1 MAWSELL
8 AALALFLVLEGLLP
22 FANPQGYRRTLASML
37 KLEER
42 TLRTIG
48 LLSIIAGLLLLY
60 FVRRG
65 A

>member
-1 MAWSELL
+1 MAWTDLL

-22 FANPQGYRRTLASML
+22 FANPQGYRRSLASML

-48 LLSIIAGLLLLY
+48 LLSILAGLLLLY
-60 FVRRG
+60 FVRHG

>member
-1 MAWSELL
+1 MAWSDLI

-22 FANPQGYRRTLASML
+22 FANPQGYRRALASML

-48 LLSIIAGLLLLY
+48 LFSIIGGLMLLY

>member
-1 MAWSELL
+1 MAWSDLI

-22 FANPQGYRRTLASML
+22 FANPQGYRRALASML

-48 LLSIIAGLLLLY
+48 LFSIIAGLMLLY